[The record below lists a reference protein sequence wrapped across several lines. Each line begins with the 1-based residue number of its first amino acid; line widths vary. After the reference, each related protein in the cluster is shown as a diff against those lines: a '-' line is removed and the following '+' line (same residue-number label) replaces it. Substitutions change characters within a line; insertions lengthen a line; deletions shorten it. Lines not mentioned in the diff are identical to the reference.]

1 MGGLL
6 IPWLMAIEEPSTS
19 LTPDF
24 TRRGWRLIELG
35 GGDGS
40 LRGKHSKWFSNSVNV
55 FLRTKS
61 FEIVHSLHSLA
72 RTPFFFFLSWHT
84 TWFSFLFNSVCSP
97 LHTEAPIEN
106 GVQILTSFFFLSF
119 SATLLGF
126 PVCWGRHDFILN
138 NALNVAERDAVVN
151 TNNALCVVRSQ
162 PWLRDN
168 VARHP
173 STNGRKKKQL
183 SESGEEKKANIVCL
197 SRMFCC
203 CFHVTRKKKG
213 KIFTAD
219 YRFFGGKDRGILKK
233 GRRVLF
239 KFYFFPRRQQQQE
252 SVYETLYRRQQ
263 QQPATEHSYNF
274 FFYRLLKR
282 PICPDR

>member
-1 MGGLL
+1 MYTAYTHW
-6 IPWLMAIEEPSTS
+6 P
-19 LTPDF
+19 
-24 TRRGWRLIELG
+24 EL
-35 GGDGS
+35 
-40 LRGKHSKWFSNSVNV
+40 R
-55 FLRTKS
+55 
-61 FEIVHSLHSLA
+61 
-72 RTPFFFFLSWHT
+72 FFFLSWHT

-173 STNGRKKKQL
+173 STNGRKK
-183 SESGEEKKANIVCL
+183 SSSA
-197 SRMFCC
+197 SR
-203 CFHVTRKKKG
+203 VKKKKPTLCVFLGCSVVVPRHTKKKRG
-213 KIFTAD
+213 KYLQQTIDFSA
-219 YRFFGGKDRGILKK
+219 
-233 GRRVLF
+233 GRIEEF
-239 KFYFFPRRQQQQE
+239 
-252 SVYETLYRRQQ
+252 
-263 QQPATEHSYNF
+263 
-274 FFYRLLKR
+274 
-282 PICPDR
+282 

>member
-1 MGGLL
+1 MYTAYTHW
-6 IPWLMAIEEPSTS
+6 PEP
-19 LTPDF
+19 
-24 TRRGWRLIELG
+24 R
-35 GGDGS
+35 
-40 LRGKHSKWFSNSVNV
+40 
-55 FLRTKS
+55 
-61 FEIVHSLHSLA
+61 
-72 RTPFFFFLSWHT
+72 FFFSWHT
-84 TWFSFLFNSVCSP
+84 TWFSFFFNSVCSP

-173 STNGRKKKQL
+173 STNGRKKSSSASRVKKKKPTL
-183 SESGEEKKANIVCL
+183 CVFLGCSVVVSTSHEKKK
-197 SRMFCC
+197 R
-203 CFHVTRKKKG
+203 